1 VNFGP
6 TIHASAVLAGAHAI
20 LIRGPSGAGKSRLAL
35 EFIQAPAVHCGGAL
49 LFTRLVADDRV
60 DVAAVHGRLLARPAP
75 VLAGLLEVRGIG
87 IIRLPYE
94 PVAVVSLVVDLD
106 GGERMPDA
114 AATRTCI
121 EGIWLPRLAAAPGNP
136 FPAVLAALTSGRF
149 PVGGRA
155 PFVAPFLAPLG
166 AAYAAPQQSSE
177 GCLRSALGWS

>member
-1 VNFGP
+1 VTFGP

-35 EFIQAPAVHCGGAL
+35 EFIQAPAAHCGGAP
-49 LFTRLVADDRV
+49 LFTRLVADDRI
-60 DVAAVHGRLLARPAP
+60 DVAAVHGRLLARPALA
-75 VLAGLLEVRGIG
+75 LAGLLEVRGIG

-94 PVAVVSLVVDLD
+94 PVAVVSLVVDLN
-106 GGERMPDA
+106 GGERMPEA

-149 PVGGRA
+149 PIGGRA
-155 PFVAPFLAPLG
+155 PSKVPLG
-166 AAYAAPQQSSE
+166 ADYAAAQQSSE

>member
-35 EFIQAPAVHCGGAL
+35 AFIQAPAAHCGGAP

-60 DVAAVHGRLLARPAP
+60 DVAAAHGRLLARPAP
-75 VLAGLLEVRGIG
+75 ALAGLLEVRGIG
-87 IIRLPYE
+87 IIRLPHE

-114 AATRTCI
+114 AATGTCI

-149 PVGGRA
+149 PNGGRA
-155 PFVAPFLAPLG
+155 PSVASLG

>member
-1 VNFGP
+1 VSFGP
-6 TIHASAVLAGAHAI
+6 TIHASAVLVGAHAI

-35 EFIQAPAVHCGGAL
+35 EFIQATAPHCGGAL

-60 DVAAVHGRLLARPAP
+60 DVAAAHGRLLARPAP
-75 VLAGLLEVRGIG
+75 ALAGLLEVRGIG
-87 IIRLPYE
+87 IIRLPHE
-94 PVAVVSLVVDLD
+94 PIAVVSLVVDLD
-106 GGERMPDA
+106 GGERMPEA

-136 FPAVLAALTSGRF
+136 FPAVLAALTSARS
-149 PVGGRA
+149 PVGGRGPSA
-155 PFVAPFLAPLG
+155 APLG

>member
-35 EFIQAPAVHCGGAL
+35 AFIQARHCDGVL

-60 DVAAVHGRLLARPAP
+60 DVAAAHGRLLARPAP
-75 VLAGLLEVRGIG
+75 ALAGLLEVRGIG
-87 IIRLPYE
+87 IIRLPHE

-155 PFVAPFLAPLG
+155 PSVAPLG

-177 GCLRSALGWS
+177 ECLRSALGWS